1 MAPRRK
7 RVLSEPREFK
17 VRLPADIS
25 DRIEAKAEQKHQSQS
40 RVIIDELAA
49 FPDLE
54 RNFNYANLVEEMR
67 NVLARYSTRITWLD
81 LSEQLLA
88 ALDKALASE
97 GSAQQAALDKCRVLR
112 NAMVKT
118 EAAKNE

>member
-7 RVLSEPREFK
+7 RALSEPREFK

-40 RVIIDELAA
+40 RVIINELAA

-67 NVLARYSTRITWLD
+67 IILAKQGARITDLE
-81 LSEQLLA
+81 LSEQLL
-88 ALDKALASE
+88 
-97 GSAQQAALDKCRVLR
+97 SAVDAVL
-112 NAMVKT
+112 KT
-118 EAAKNE
+118 EGGAASLDALRVARSAMLKLKA